1 MRSLILKETTDNF
14 SSLRN
19 DFPILQ
25 QTIHGK
31 PLVYLDSAASSQKPK
46 QVVDAIS
53 DYYCNNHANVH
64 RGIHALSERATQVYE
79 ATRYKVQQHLNAK
92 YVEEIVFVQGTT
104 EGINLVAQSFGKSSL
119 IQGDEIII
127 STMEHHSN
135 IVPWQML
142 AEQIGVTIKV
152 IPLTEAGEIN
162 FEAYQRSLSS
172 NVRLVAITHVSNV
185 LGTLN
190 PIKKM
195 TELAHQYNAKVL
207 VDGAQAFGHIPVDV
221 QALDCDF
228 YVFSAHKAYGPTGIG
243 VLYGKKEL
251 LEKMPPYQGGGNMI
265 ESVSFTKTTYAAT
278 PYKFEAGTP
287 NIAASAGL
295 SAALDYIAHVG
306 VDQIYMHE
314 QLLLHYA
321 QEKLREI
328 YGLRIIGDAVAN
340 RVGVISFILD
350 DVHPHDLGT
359 ILDREGIAIRA
370 GHHCAMP
377 LMEYLNLAATARLSL
392 GLYNT
397 KEDIDAL
404 IEGILLAKRFFA

>member
-1 MRSLILKETTDNF
+1 
-14 SSLRN
+14 
-19 DFPILQ
+19 
-25 QTIHGK
+25 
-31 PLVYLDSAASSQKPK
+31 
-46 QVVDAIS
+46 
-53 DYYCNNHANVH
+53 H